1 VILDSSDIA
10 LIKWFKFTT
19 DELEFLL
26 SALQREEIKS
36 NPGGQR
42 LRLEVAR
49 VIQLRRETP
58 A

>member
-1 VILDSSDIA
+1 MNLDSSEIS
-10 LIKWFKFTT
+10 LIKWFKFTN

-26 SALQREEIKS
+26 GALQREEIKD

-49 VIQLRRETP
+49 VIQMRQESP